1 MPVAVKEQNKAKN
14 PHTVLEGIVDD
25 LDLKFRDC
33 YLHGMG
39 RLVRVSVVTSKAG
52 VPDAGWTVYFKWVTV
67 SDIQTIR
74 KAFPTTS
81 TPAVD
86 TLPPGIYKLRAQ
98 KKDPTSGAML
108 SSDTKTV
115 ALDGVNSSCELSI
128 P

>member
-1 MPVAVKEQNKAKN
+1 MIWDV
-14 PHTVLEGIVDD
+14 
-25 LDLKFRDC
+25 KFRDC

-39 RLVRVSVVTSKAG
+39 RLVWVSVVTSKAA
-52 VPDAGWTVYFKWVTV
+52 VPDAGWTVYFRWVTV
-67 SDIQTIR
+67 SDIQTYES
-74 KAFPTTS
+74 AFPTTS

-86 TLPPGIYKLRAQ
+86 TLPPSIYKLRAQ

-108 SSDTKTV
+108 SSETKTV